1 MTAPSRHLSNRRGR
15 CHRTVAGQSPRPT
28 CAAYLAACCQTC
40 TDYYK
45 AAALYE
51 KLSALS
57 DPELQRRGLSRAM
70 LAQHICSVCD
80 RSAAP

>member
-1 MTAPSRHLSNRRGR
+1 MTAQADTSPTDADDAIGPSRASRLG
-15 CHRTVAGQSPRPT
+15 PL
-28 CAAYLAACCQTC
+28 AAYLAACCQTC

-51 KLSALS
+51 MLSALS
-57 DPELQRRGLSRAM
+57 DAELQSRGLSRAT